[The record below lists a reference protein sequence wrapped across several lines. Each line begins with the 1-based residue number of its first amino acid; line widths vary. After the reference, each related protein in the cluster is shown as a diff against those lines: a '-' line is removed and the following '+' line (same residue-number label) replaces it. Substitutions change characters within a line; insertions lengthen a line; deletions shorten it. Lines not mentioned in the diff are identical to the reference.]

1 MTHSGDPAA
10 QRNLAHLYRMGL
22 GVAQDFVQ
30 AVSWCR
36 LAAESGLAGAQ
47 ANLAIM
53 YLRGQGVEGGRL
65 VLPSGEGQSR
75 AIHAGVV

>member
-1 MTHSGDPAA
+1 MTLSGDPAA

-22 GVAQDFVQ
+22 GVAQDFGQ
-30 AVSWCR
+30 AVPWCR

-53 YLRGQGVEGGRL
+53 YLRGQRVESGRL
-65 VLPSGEGQSR
+65 ALPSGKGQS
-75 AIHAGVV
+75 

>member
-1 MTHSGDPAA
+1 
-10 QRNLAHLYRMGL
+10 MGL
-22 GVAQDFVQ
+22 GMAQNFVQ
-30 AVSWCR
+30 AVSWYR

-65 VLPSGEGQSR
+65 VLPSGEGQS
-75 AIHAGVV
+75 

>member
-1 MTHSGDPAA
+1 
-10 QRNLAHLYRMGL
+10 MGL

-53 YLRGQGVEGGRL
+53 YLRGQRVESGRL
-65 VLPSGEGQSR
+65 ALPSGKGQS
-75 AIHAGVV
+75 